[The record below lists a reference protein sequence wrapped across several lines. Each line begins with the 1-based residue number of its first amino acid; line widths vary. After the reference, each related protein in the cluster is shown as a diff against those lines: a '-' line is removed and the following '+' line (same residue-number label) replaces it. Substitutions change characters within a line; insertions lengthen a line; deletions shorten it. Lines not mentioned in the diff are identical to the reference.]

1 MRRTL
6 FIAFLL
12 CLAMRLQ
19 AQVVF
24 ETAFPQAGQSVAF
37 SYTPQADL
45 AYAQEIEIYAY
56 LNDGTT
62 KEPAMQKLSLE
73 KAGKIWKGQ
82 IPTQTD
88 TKSILLAIF
97 EAGTTKTDNNN
108 NKGYTQIL
116 YDAKKKPLSR
126 TYASLAIAKDFLYFL
141 DISEKQS
148 EEWIRQEFK
157 NFPENKYRYFNA
169 YAKIILNNDK
179 QKAQKELQNLEKKK
193 NIDEDEM
200 EVIYRFYRNKE
211 DKAKTEEWEKK
222 ILARNPK
229 HPIAE
234 LEYII
239 PIYSETDA
247 QKRLELIKA
256 FLGKFPNSTQKNRF
270 EATLYWEEIKE
281 AAKNKDTSR
290 VQELLTN
297 APPKLHESLSDNC
310 NNYAWE
316 LAEKSENLEIAE
328 ILSKFSIEVQRKII
342 ANPKEEEIY
351 PKAFIKVGAQNSLG
365 MFLDTYGWVLY
376 KQERYLEALGA
387 FREAISI
394 NERNQKDTEYL
405 ERYFLA
411 QDKAEKMLLENL
423 AKAGKAGKEHKARLR
438 KLYIAEKQ
446 SEDGFEE
453 YFSAMEMQA
462 QKEAQERIMK
472 KLINQK
478 APNFEIKDL
487 AGKTVTLKSLQGK
500 IVVID
505 FWATWCGPCIMSF
518 PGMQQVVNQYKD
530 NKEVVF
536 LFVGTMD
543 KEDNV
548 KQWAEKNKEKYSF
561 YVLYDEGNKVADAF
575 GINAIPHKFV
585 LDKKGQIRFS
595 SIGFDGSAEA
605 TRKNVELMIEAVK
618 KQ

>member
-62 KEPAMQKLSLE
+62 KKPAMQKLSLE

-126 TYASLAIAKDFLYFL
+126 TYASLAIAKDFLDFL
-141 DISEKQS
+141 DISEKQY

-200 EVIYRFYRNKE
+200 EVIYWFYRNKK

-222 ILARNPK
+222 ILARNPN

-234 LEYII
+234 LKYIA

-256 FLGKFPNSTQKNRF
+256 FLGKFPNSTQKNKF
-270 EATLYWEEIKE
+270 EAMLYWEEIQG

-297 APPKLHESLSDNC
+297 APLKLHKSLSINC

-351 PKAFIKVGAQNSLG
+351 PKAFMKVGAQNSLG

-376 KQERYLEALGA
+376 KKERYLEALEA

-394 NERNQKDTEYL
+394 NEYNQKDTDYL
-405 ERYFLA
+405 NRFFLA
-411 QDKAEKMLLENL
+411 QDKAAKMLLENL
-423 AKAGKAGKEHKARLR
+423 VKAGKAGKEHKARLR

-462 QKEAQERIMK
+462 KKEAQERIMK

-505 FWATWCGPCIMSF
+505 FWATWCRPCIMSF

-530 NKEVVF
+530 DKNVAF
-536 LFVGTMD
+536 LFIGTKD
-543 KEDNV
+543 IEDNV

-561 YVLYDEGNKVADAF
+561 YVLYDKNEKVASAF
-575 GINAIPHKFV
+575 GVNGIPHKFV

-595 SIGFDGSAEA
+595 SIGFNGSAEA
-605 TRKNVELMIEAVK
+605 TRNEMEIMIETVK

>member
-56 LNDGTT
+56 LNDGT
-62 KEPAMQKLSLE
+62 KKKPAMQKLSLE

-126 TYASLAIAKDFLYFL
+126 AYASLAIAKNFLYFL
-141 DISEKQS
+141 DISEKQY
-148 EEWIRQEFK
+148 EEWMRQEFK
-157 NFPENKYRYFNA
+157 NFPENKYRYFDA

-200 EVIYRFYRNKE
+200 EVIYWFYRNKK

-256 FLGKFPNSTQKNRF
+256 FLGKFPNSTQKNKF
-270 EATLYWEEIKE
+270 EAKLYWEEIKE

-297 APPKLHESLSDNC
+297 APPKLHESLSIDC
-310 NNYAWE
+310 NNYAWD

-328 ILSKFSIEVQRKII
+328 ILSKFAVEVQRKII

-351 PKAFIKVGAQNSLG
+351 PKAFMKVDAQNSLG

-530 NKEVVF
+530 DKNVAF
-536 LFVGTMD
+536 LFIGTKD
-543 KEDNV
+543 TEDNV

-575 GINAIPHKFV
+575 GVNGIPHKFV

-595 SIGFDGSAEA
+595 SIGFNGSAEA
-605 TRKNVELMIEAVK
+605 TRSEMEIMIETVK

>member
-1 MRRTL
+1 
-6 FIAFLL
+6 
-12 CLAMRLQ
+12 MRLQ

-45 AYAQEIEIYAY
+45 VNAQEIEIYAY

-62 KEPAMQKLSLE
+62 KKPAMQKLSLE

-97 EAGTTKTDNNN
+97 EAGTIKTDNNN

-126 TYASLAIAKDFLYFL
+126 AYASLAIAKNFLYFL
-141 DISEKQS
+141 DISEKQY
-148 EEWIRQEFK
+148 EEWMRQEFK

-179 QKAQKELQNLEKKK
+179 QKAQKELQNLEKRK

-200 EVIYRFYRNKE
+200 EVIYWFYRNKK

-256 FLGKFPNSTQKNRF
+256 FLGKFPNSTQKNKF
-270 EATLYWEEIKE
+270 EAKLYWEEIKE

-297 APPKLHESLSDNC
+297 APPKLHESLSIDC
-310 NNYAWE
+310 NNYAWD

-328 ILSKFSIEVQRKII
+328 ILSKFAVEVQRKII

-351 PKAFIKVGAQNSLG
+351 PKAFMKVDAQNSLG

-575 GINAIPHKFV
+575 GVNGIPHKFV

-595 SIGFDGSAEA
+595 SIGFNGSAEA
-605 TRKNVELMIEAVK
+605 TRSEMEIMIETVK

>member
-1 MRRTL
+1 MRKTL

-45 AYAQEIEIYAY
+45 VNAQEIEIYAY

-62 KEPAMQKLSLE
+62 KKPAMQKLSLE

-97 EAGTTKTDNNN
+97 EAGTIKTDNNN

-126 TYASLAIAKDFLYFL
+126 AYASLAIAKNFLYFL
-141 DISEKQS
+141 DISEKQY
-148 EEWIRQEFK
+148 EEWMRQEFK

-179 QKAQKELQNLEKKK
+179 QKAQKELQNLEKRK

-200 EVIYRFYRNKE
+200 EVIYWFYRNKK

-256 FLGKFPNSTQKNRF
+256 FLGKFPNSTQKNKF
-270 EATLYWEEIKE
+270 EAKLYWEEIKE

-297 APPKLHESLSDNC
+297 APPKLHESLSIDC
-310 NNYAWE
+310 NNYAWD

-328 ILSKFSIEVQRKII
+328 ILSKFAVEVQRKII

-351 PKAFIKVGAQNSLG
+351 PKAFMKVDAQNSLG

-575 GINAIPHKFV
+575 GVNGIPHKFV

-595 SIGFDGSAEA
+595 SIGFNGSAEA
-605 TRKNVELMIEAVK
+605 TRNEMEIMIETVK

>member
-1 MRRTL
+1 MRKTL

-45 AYAQEIEIYAY
+45 VNAQEIEIYAY

-62 KEPAMQKLSLE
+62 KKPAMQKLSLE

-97 EAGTTKTDNNN
+97 EAGTIKTDNNN

-126 TYASLAIAKDFLYFL
+126 AYASLAIAKNFLYFL
-141 DISEKQS
+141 DISEKQY
-148 EEWIRQEFK
+148 EEWMRQEFK

-179 QKAQKELQNLEKKK
+179 QKAQKELQNLEKRK

-200 EVIYRFYRNKE
+200 EVIYWFYRNKK

-256 FLGKFPNSTQKNRF
+256 FLGKFPNSTQKNKF
-270 EATLYWEEIKE
+270 EAKLYWEEIKE

-297 APPKLHESLSDNC
+297 APPKLHESLSIDC
-310 NNYAWE
+310 NNYAWD

-328 ILSKFSIEVQRKII
+328 ILSKFAVEVQRKII

-351 PKAFIKVGAQNSLG
+351 PKAFMKVDAQNSLG

-575 GINAIPHKFV
+575 GVNGIPHKFV

-595 SIGFDGSAEA
+595 SIGFNGSAEA
-605 TRKNVELMIEAVK
+605 TRSEMEIMIETVK

>member
-45 AYAQEIEIYAY
+45 VNAQEIEIYAY
-56 LNDGTT
+56 LNDGIT
-62 KEPAMQKLSLE
+62 KKPAMQKLSLE

-141 DISEKQS
+141 DISEKQY
-148 EEWIRQEFK
+148 EEWMRQEFK

-200 EVIYRFYRNKE
+200 EVIYWFYRNKE

-256 FLGKFPNSTQKNRF
+256 FLGKFPNSTKKNEF

-297 APPKLHESLSDNC
+297 APPKLHKLLSIDC
-310 NNYAWE
+310 NNYAWD

-351 PKAFIKVGAQNSLG
+351 PKAFMKVGAQNSLG
-365 MFLDTYGWVLY
+365 AFLDTYGWVLY
-376 KQERYLEALGA
+376 KKERYLEALEA

-394 NERNQKDTEYL
+394 NEYNPDYL
-405 ERYFLA
+405 NRFFLA
-411 QDKAEKMLLENL
+411 QDKAAKMLLENL
-423 AKAGKAGKEHKARLR
+423 VKAGKAGKEHKARLR

-575 GINAIPHKFV
+575 GVNGIPHKFV

-595 SIGFDGSAEA
+595 SIGFNGSAEA
-605 TRKNVELMIEAVK
+605 TRSEMEIMIETVK
-618 KQ
+618 K